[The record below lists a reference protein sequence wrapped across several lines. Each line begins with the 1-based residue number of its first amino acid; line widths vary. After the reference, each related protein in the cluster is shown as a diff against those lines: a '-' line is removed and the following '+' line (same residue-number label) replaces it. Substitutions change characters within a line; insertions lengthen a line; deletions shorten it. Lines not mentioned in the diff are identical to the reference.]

1 VNVLILNDILSVDKE
16 IREQTSFENTI
27 EIKITRLTHDCL
39 DVIEIDI
46 FNDIK
51 KTNEQ
56 Q

>member
-1 VNVLILNDILSVDKE
+1 VNVLTLNDILSVDKK
-16 IREQTSFENTI
+16 IREQTSFKNII
-27 EIKITRLTHDCL
+27 EIKITHSTRDYL
-39 DVIEIDI
+39 DLVKINI

>member
-1 VNVLILNDILSVDKE
+1 MNVLILNDILFVDRE

-27 EIKITRLTHDCL
+27 EIKVTHLTRDCL
-39 DVIEIDI
+39 DLVEIDI
-46 FNDIK
+46 FDDIK

>member
-1 VNVLILNDILSVDKE
+1 MNVLTLNDILFVNKE

-27 EIKITRLTHDCL
+27 EIKITHSTRDCL
-39 DVIEIDI
+39 NLVEIDI

-51 KTNEQ
+51 KMNEQ

>member
-1 VNVLILNDILSVDKE
+1 VNVLILNDILFVDRE
-16 IREQTSFENTI
+16 IREQTSFENII
-27 EIKITRLTHDCL
+27 EIKNTRSTRDYL
-39 DVIEIDI
+39 DLVEINI